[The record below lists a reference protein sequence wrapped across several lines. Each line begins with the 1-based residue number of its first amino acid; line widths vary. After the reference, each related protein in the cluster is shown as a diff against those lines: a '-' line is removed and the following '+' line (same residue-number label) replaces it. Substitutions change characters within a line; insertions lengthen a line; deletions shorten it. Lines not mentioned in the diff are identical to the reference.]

1 MSKLAMS
8 NRQIEDFLM
17 AGRVMRLATIS
28 ESGWPH
34 VVPIWYLYENSR
46 LYIETGADSV
56 KVRNIRRNPHVAI
69 CVDVGRDYYD
79 LKNVVMRC
87 RGRIMKNRG
96 LARRIKE
103 KIMVKYLGS
112 LDHPVAKEIMGFDG
126 CVVEFTPIGKKFSQD
141 YSKLE

>member
-1 MSKLAMS
+1 
-8 NRQIEDFLM
+8 
-17 AGRVMRLATIS
+17 
-28 ESGWPH
+28 
-34 VVPIWYLYENSR
+34 
-46 LYIETGADSV
+46 
-56 KVRNIRRNPHVAI
+56 VAI

-87 RGRIMKNRG
+87 RRRIMKNRG

-112 LDHPVAKEIMGFDG
+112 LDHPVAKQIMGFDG